1 MEQKQ
6 RFVSL
11 AGSGHFTMTE
21 LCRDFG
27 VSRKTGHKWV
37 ARHAV
42 GGMNGL
48 AEHSRAPKTVTCRT
62 SDEVERLICTE
73 KRLRSTWGPKKIQQ
87 ILMTKHGLQS
97 PPAVSTVGEVL
108 KRHGLVAERRRR
120 GAVFK
125 MERGTL
131 TAPERPNHVLG
142 VDFKGWFLTGDG
154 QRCDPLIVTDL
165 HSRFILKIDALEE
178 ARTSFTK
185 ASFRALF
192 RRQGI
197 PEIIR
202 VDNGAPFAS
211 QGPGG
216 LSKLSVWWIG
226 LGIEVQFSRPAC
238 PQDNGCHE
246 RMHRTMKAECCRPPS
261 VNGYAQQQRFDRWR
275 KDFNEQR
282 PHEGLGMRMPA
293 DVYHPSAKR
302 LDERVKPRLYPLGAE
317 IRRVDSAGFIGLEGG
332 RGYVGEAFIGVEVAL
347 ERSETSDLIQVRYAN
362 VKLGQLDTSAKP
374 RLLPAFS
381 DKGWE
386 TKPLKPPAT

>member
-1 MEQKQ
+1 MKNLE
-6 RFVSL
+6 
-11 AGSGHFTMTE
+11 
-21 LCRDFG
+21 D
-27 VSRKTGHKWV
+27 
-37 ARHAV
+37 
-42 GGMNGL
+42 
-48 AEHSRAPKTVTCRT
+48 HSRAPKSVTCRT
-62 SDEVERLICTE
+62 SDEIERLICTE

-87 ILMTKHGLQS
+87 ILMTKHGVEC

-125 MERGTL
+125 VERGTL

-154 QRCDPLIVTDL
+154 NRCDPLTVTDL
-165 HSRFILKIDALEE
+165 YSRFILKIDALEE
-178 ARTSFTK
+178 ARTSFAK
-185 ASFRALF
+185 AAFQALF

-261 VNGYAQQQRFDRWR
+261 ANGFAQQQRFDRWR

-302 LDERVKPRLYPLGAE
+302 LDERIKPRLYPLGGE
-317 IRRVDSAGFIGLEGG
+317 IRRVDSAGFIGLESGK
-332 RGYVGEAFIGVEVAL
+332 GYVGEAFVGVDVAL
-347 ERSETSDLIQVRYAN
+347 ERSETSDLILVRYAN
-362 VKLGQLDTSAKP
+362 VTLGQLDTSSKP
-374 RLLPAFS
+374 RLLPALS

-386 TKPLKPPAT
+386 TKPIKPAAIAK